1 MITFYPFCFSKCHS
15 LKFGEIILSFI
26 RPKVNSVFAIHD
38 TKALKLLI
46 RRRLKV
52 THLSEHKFRHSFRD
66 TGDPMS
72 KCGLE
77 TEITLYFLQR
87 CRVYSAIRTKLLDD
101 RSTVDSSL
109 ANYHDEKLLNI
120 LLCGLEYYSAKTNIQ
135 KQSPRGVLGKRCS
148 SKIRKIHRK
157 TPVPGSLF

>member
-52 THLSEHKFRHSFRD
+52 THLNEHKFRHSFRD
-66 TGDPMS
+66 TGDNC
-72 KCGLE
+72 K
-77 TEITLYFLQR
+77 LYQFVNL
-87 CRVYSAIRTKLLDD
+87 SHDKKKT
-101 RSTVDSSL
+101 RSSRPEVFCI
-109 ANYHDEKLLNI
+109 K
-120 LLCGLEYYSAKTNIQ
+120 
-135 KQSPRGVLGKRCS
+135 GVLRNFTKFTGKRLCQ
-148 SKIRKIHRK
+148 
-157 TPVPGSLF
+157 SLFFNKVAGLRPQACNFTKKETLAQTFSYEFYEICKNTFS

>member
-26 RPKVNSVFAIHD
+26 RPKENSVFAIHQRPQT
-38 TKALKLLI
+38 TKGLKLLI
-46 RRRLKV
+46 RRSLKV
-52 THLSEHKFRHSFRD
+52 SHLSEHKFRHSFRD

-87 CRVYSAIRTKLLDD
+87 CRLYSAIRTKLLDD

-109 ANYHDEKLLNI
+109 ANYHDKKLLNI

-135 KQSPRGVLGKRCS
+135 KHSPRGVLGKRCS
-148 SKIRKIHRK
+148 
-157 TPVPGSLF
+157 